1 MAVVVAVEAVVGAAA
16 IGRAP
21 VPMVR
26 AYAHSVDIEWRI
38 KWAFPV
44 IL

>member
-1 MAVVVAVEAVVGAAA
+1 MVVVAAVAVAGGAVA

-21 VPMVR
+21 VLMVR
-26 AYAHSVDIEWRI
+26 AYAHSVDIECRTR
-38 KWAFPV
+38 WAFPV

>member
-1 MAVVVAVEAVVGAAA
+1 VAVVVAAVAGGAVA

-26 AYAHSVDIEWRI
+26 VYAHSVGIECRI